1 MELTAELSALR
12 EPAPEGFAARVLA
25 RTGVPAHRYDRY
37 LRTDSRVGA
46 LYVAHGR
53 GVVTGAAAVD
63 WYPDS
68 GAFECA
74 YRARTR
80 RSVLSDSKPPPGLL
94 RALRLGRDRSLR
106 YDYGSLPD
114 DQRAVLEA
122 TRAVPSGQLRP
133 AVWLAREAGLPDL
146 PPEEV
151 VAAVRANPVPVLVP
165 AHRLCQDDGLP
176 ADCGLP
182 AGFVRRLREAEG
194 VDPERVRRFVRL
206 GARFLGSGTTRIFC
220 YPTCAHARRIT
231 ARHEVPFTSA
241 DEAAAAG
248 FRGCLSCRP
257 AAVR

>member
-1 MELTAELSALR
+1 MKLTDELTTLHES
-12 EPAPEGFAARVLA
+12 APEGFAARVLEHV
-25 RTGVPAHRYDRY
+25 GIPAHRYDCYVRAASPAG
-37 LRTDSRVGA
+37 D

-63 WYPDS
+63 WYPD
-68 GAFECA
+68 GVAFEDA

-80 RSVLSDSKPPPGLL
+80 RSVLSGTKPPPGLS
-94 RALRLGRDRSLR
+94 RALRLGRDRTLR
-106 YDYGSLPD
+106 YDFGPLPAE
-114 DQRAVLEA
+114 QRAVLEA
-122 TRAVPSGQLRP
+122 VRAIPFGQLRP
-133 AVWLAREAGLPDL
+133 AAWLAREAGLPDL

-151 VAAVRANPVPVLVP
+151 VAAVRANPAPVLVP
-165 AHRLCQDDGLP
+165 VHRLCQDEGLP

-182 AGFVRRLREAEG
+182 AGFVRRLRQWEG
-194 VDPERVRRFVRL
+194 VDAERVQRFVTL

-248 FRGCLSCRP
+248 FRGCRSCRP
-257 AAVR
+257 AAA